1 MNDLRESFD
10 KFYNIIIKLRS
21 KDGCPWDR
29 EQTANSVRTNL
40 LEEVY
45 ECIEAISK
53 NDDFHTAEELG
64 DILLVISFI
73 ARIKEEENAFTFKE
87 VIERVSEKLIRRH
100 PHVFAKGEASSF
112 RDSAGNSGEDPSL
125 TKLGPPGNTNTV
137 TKTADEVLK
146 NWELIKKAE
155 TSRNETGEKEK
166 AQSKLDVVSKSIPPL
181 ERAYRFQKKASKA
194 GFDWSRAEDV
204 LGKIKEEISELEQEI
219 SAENK
224 NKEKIEEEIG
234 DILFSVINLARF
246 LKIDPSIALHG
257 TNEKF
262 LSRFKKVEKGME
274 EKGLPMK
281 QENLKIMDALWEAA
295 KLS

>member
-1 MNDLRESFD
+1 MNDLMESFNN
-10 KFYNIIIKLRS
+10 FYNIIIKLRS

-45 ECIEAISK
+45 ECIEAITE

-64 DILLVISFI
+64 DILIVISMI
-73 ARIKEEENAFTFKE
+73 SRIKEEENAFTFKE
-87 VIERVSEKLIRRH
+87 VIDRVSEKLVRRH
-100 PHVFAKGEASSF
+100 PHVFSNTIAKT
-112 RDSAGNSGEDPSL
+112 P
-125 TKLGPPGNTNTV
+125 
-137 TKTADEVLK
+137 DEGLK
-146 NWELIKKAE
+146 NWELMKKAE
-155 TSRNETGEKEK
+155 VSRNNEIDSEETKSRLDGI
-166 AQSKLDVVSKSIPPL
+166 SKIIPPL
-181 ERAYRFQKKASKA
+181 ERAYRFQKKAAKA
-194 GFDWSRAEDV
+194 GFDWSRVEDV
-204 LGKIKEEISELEQEI
+204 LKKVKEEVNELEYEI
-219 SAENK
+219 ASE
-224 NKEKIEEEIG
+224 NKEKIEEELG
-234 DILFSVINLARF
+234 DILFSVINVARF

-281 QENLKIMDALWEAA
+281 HENLEIMDKLWEEA